1 MGRNT
6 TTPAARPPAR
16 PVIGL
21 GGASARPGEREGPRG
36 RRAAQAGRGEP
47 AGRSRRGAGAR
58 VPGIAERAW
67 GGRESH
73 RPGRDPGGLSA
84 EPGELRASRRS
95 ARSRSRQS
103 ARPRSLPGGSGAGA
117 GCSLT
122 CQPFPAGRR
131 RRTEGR
137 GPATHFSPSQRP
149 GPRAG
154 RRLHGDRARGAC
166 LRTFG
171 RGGEFLPRTLCGG
184 DGAHSALSVPCQ
196 QGLWDSG

>member
-1 MGRNT
+1 MERNT

-36 RRAAQAGRGEP
+36 RGSAQAGRGEP

-73 RPGRDPGGLSA
+73 QRGREPGGLSA
-84 EPGELRASRRS
+84 EPGELRASHCS
-95 ARSRSRQS
+95 ARSRNRRS
-103 ARPRSLPGGSGAGA
+103 ARPRSLPGGSGAAA

-122 CQPFPAGRR
+122 CRPFPCRAAQKDRGSRPR
-131 RRTEGR
+131 DALQPVAASRT
-137 GPATHFSPSQRP
+137 P
-149 GPRAG
+149 
-154 RRLHGDRARGAC
+154 RGAPDSMATG
-166 LRTFG
+166 L
-171 RGGEFLPRTLCGG
+171 GEPVYG
-184 DGAHSALSVPCQ
+184 LSEEEVSSCSERCAEGTGPTP
-196 QGLWDSG
+196 L

>member
-67 GGRESH
+67 G
-73 RPGRDPGGLSA
+73 RPG
-84 EPGELRASRRS
+84 EPST
-95 ARSRSRQS
+95 
-103 ARPRSLPGGSGAGA
+103 GAGA
-117 GCSLT
+117 RRAQHREGRAPG
-122 CQPFPAGRR
+122 QPPFGALSEPPVRASPQPSGRKRR
-131 RRTEGR
+131 RGRVQPHLPALPRRAAQKDRGSRPRDALQPVAASRTPR
-137 GPATHFSPSQRP
+137 GTPAPWRP
-149 GPRAG
+149 GSGSLSTDFRK
-154 RRLHGDRARGAC
+154 RR
-166 LRTFG
+166 
-171 RGGEFLPRTLCGG
+171 
-184 DGAHSALSVPCQ
+184 
-196 QGLWDSG
+196 

>member
-1 MGRNT
+1 MGVGRNT

-73 RPGRDPGGLSA
+73 RRGREPGGLSA
-84 EPGELRASRRS
+84 EQGELRASRRS
-95 ARSRSRQS
+95 ARSREPPVRASPQ
-103 ARPRSLPGGSGAGA
+103 PSGRK
-117 GCSLT
+117 
-122 CQPFPAGRR
+122 RR
-131 RRTEGR
+131 RGRVQPHLPALPRRAAQKDRGSRLRDALQPVVASRTLR
-137 GPATHFSPSQRP
+137 GAPAPWRPGLGSPSTDFRK
-149 GPRAG
+149 
-154 RRLHGDRARGAC
+154 RR
-166 LRTFG
+166 
-171 RGGEFLPRTLCGG
+171 
-184 DGAHSALSVPCQ
+184 
-196 QGLWDSG
+196 

>member
-1 MGRNT
+1 MGVGRNT

-47 AGRSRRGAGAR
+47 DGRSRRGAGAR

-73 RPGRDPGGLSA
+73 RRGREPGGLSA

-117 GCSLT
+117 GCNLT
-122 CQPFPAGRR
+122 CRPFPAGRR
-131 RRTEGR
+131 RKDRGSRPRDALQPVAASRTPR
-137 GPATHFSPSQRP
+137 GLPAPWRP
-149 GPRAG
+149 GSGSLSTDFRK
-154 RRLHGDRARGAC
+154 RR
-166 LRTFG
+166 
-171 RGGEFLPRTLCGG
+171 
-184 DGAHSALSVPCQ
+184 
-196 QGLWDSG
+196 